1 MQGFGFKSCSGRLHM
16 PQSNY
21 SPCAMTAE
29 PVYCNYWSLPA
40 LEPALHKRSHSS
52 EKPVQLQLEDNRCL
66 LQLEKPLHSNKELV
80 RPKNKQTN
88 I

>member
-1 MQGFGFKSCSGRLHM
+1 
-16 PQSNY
+16 
-21 SPCAMTAE
+21 MTTE

-40 LEPALHKRSHSS
+40 LEPVLHKRRQGT
-52 EKPVQLQLEDNRCL
+52 EKPVQWQLEDNCCL

-80 RPKNKQTN
+80 WPKNKQIN